1 MENSVWVKMVNFK
14 TAANFDQI
22 LGRKIDFDLFFL
34 KKNSE
39 IFDQLIYISLM
50 FCRIA
55 ARAPYQTSNH
65 MEALGKPGESTPWLT
80 LASKS
85 LQDESDSDSSSSFV
99 LF

>member
-1 MENSVWVKMVNFK
+1 
-14 TAANFDQI
+14 
-22 LGRKIDFDLFFL
+22 
-34 KKNSE
+34 
-39 IFDQLIYISLM
+39 M

-65 MEALGKPGESTPWLT
+65 MEALNKPGESTPWLT

-85 LQDESDSDSSSSFV
+85 LQDESDSDSSSSFG